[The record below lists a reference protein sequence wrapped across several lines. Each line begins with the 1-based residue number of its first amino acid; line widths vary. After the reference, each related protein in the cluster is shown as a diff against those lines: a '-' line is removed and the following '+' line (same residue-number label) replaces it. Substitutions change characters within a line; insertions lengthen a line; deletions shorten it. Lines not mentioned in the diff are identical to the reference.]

1 MPDIFRKIDIR
12 SIDFRQFNID
22 SKFNQPL
29 NLVQNIESS
38 WLLFNTIVSRIGM
51 NFEVLN
57 FRKCRKIVN
66 FITVLPNFQVIVK

>member
-57 FRKCRKIVN
+57 FRKCRKNCEFHHSIA
-66 FITVLPNFQVIVK
+66 